1 MECFTV
7 WSNDIEER
15 VDPFYYKPKFREF
28 EKKIIKNKFR
38 FVRFNDVIKDI
49 SGGATPR
56 VEEDFYCDDGI
67 PFLRVQNIT
76 EEGIN
81 LEDVKF
87 IKKEV
92 HEGMLKRSQ
101 LHEDELVFTITG
113 RIGNVAVIPKGFE
126 GNINQHSVRIKLK
139 DKFEGVK
146 ISPHYIALFFN
157 LHIGQI
163 LSFRKTTGGTRP
175 ALDYSAI
182 RNLIIPLPPFE
193 IQNRIVELMDNV
205 YNLKKQK
212 ETEAHQL
219 LDSIN
224 DYVLNELDIKLPNSK
239 DKMTYVVYADDVKE
253 KRADAYYHQPKFVE
267 AEKAIKRGKYEIK
280 KLKEIVNFIPGYAFS
295 SQDYIDSGIKLL
307 TIKNIKFSG
316 LDFTSV
322 TYLPKK
328 YKLIYKKYLI
338 KKNSILIAM
347 TGATIGKTCIFE
359 SDEKILLNQR
369 VGMIKSK
376 KVDII
381 YLNAYFSTQLFRN
394 EVVRKSCGGAQP
406 NISENGIMSLIIP
419 HPPLSIQNKIANE
432 VKRRMYKAKQ
442 LQEEAEKVL
451 EEAKLKVERI
461 ILGEEEI

>member
-7 WSNDIEER
+7 CMNYIEGR
-15 VDPFYYKPKFREF
+15 IDPYYYKPKFIDF
-28 EKKIIKNKFR
+28 EKKIIKSKFGS
-38 FVRFNDVIKDI
+38 VIFNDLIEDI

-56 VEEDFYCDDGI
+56 VEEDFYCNDGI

-87 IKKEV
+87 IKKNI

-101 LHEDELVFTITG
+101 LHENELVFTITG
-113 RIGNVAVIPKGFE
+113 RIGNVAIIPKGFV

-139 DKFEGVK
+139 DEFEGIK
-146 ISPHYIALFFN
+146 ILPHYIAIFFN
-157 LHIGQI
+157 LDIGQI

-175 ALDYSAI
+175 ALDYSTI
-182 RNLIIPLPPFE
+182 RNLIIPLAPLE
-193 IQNRIVELMDNV
+193 IQNHIVELMDNA
-205 YNLKKQK
+205 YILKKQK
-212 ETEAHQL
+212 EAEAHQL

-224 DYVLNELDIKLPNSK
+224 SYVLEELEIILPESK
-239 DKMTYVVYADDVKE
+239 DKMTYVVYAHDVKG
-253 KRADAYYHQPKFVE
+253 KRLDAYHYQPKFVE
-267 AEKAIKRGKYEIK
+267 PEKVIRKGKYEVK
-280 KLKEIVNFIPGYAFS
+280 ELKEIVSFTPGYAFS
-295 SQDYIDSGIKLL
+295 SQDYIESGIKLL

-328 YKLIYKKYLI
+328 YKSIYKKHLI

-359 SDEKILLNQR
+359 SDERILLNQR
-369 VGMIKSK
+369 VGMIKST
-376 KVDII
+376 KVNII
-381 YLNAYFSTQLFRN
+381 YLNAYFNTQLFRN
-394 EVVRKSCGGAQP
+394 EVIRKSCGGAQP
-406 NISENGIMSLIIP
+406 NISENEIMSLIIP
-419 HPPLSIQNKIANE
+419 HPSLPIQNKIANE
-432 VKRRMYKAKQ
+432 AKYRMNKAKQ
-442 LQEEAEKVL
+442 LQEEAKNVL

-461 ILGEEEI
+461 ILGEE